1 MMNTGITSLL
11 IILFSCSINAQ
22 NVNIPDV
29 NFKAYLLGNLAIN
42 TNADT
47 EIQVG
52 EASVFTGPL
61 DCSDQSIT
69 DLTGVEAFTSL
80 TYLKCHDNQ
89 ISSLDISQ
97 NTDLIEL
104 NCHHNLL
111 TSLDVSQNID
121 LTSLHCHFNSLT
133 SLNLSTNTALT
144 NLFCSNNQLT
154 SLDLWQNSD
163 LSILSASHNQIAS
176 LDLSQ
181 NSALTQLNFRGN
193 QLTTLDVSQ
202 NTSLNLLW
210 CYNNELIC
218 LNMKNGNNINFLAFQ
233 AYNNPNLT
241 CIEVDDD
248 TWSTTNW
255 TSSGGNIDGIASFS
269 MNCNNACTDFL
280 NLNVIYTPS
289 KELVKII
296 DLMGRETL
304 PKKDTLLIYI
314 YTDGSTKQVFES
326 D

>member
-1 MMNTGITSLL
+1 MKTRITTLL
-11 IILFSCSINAQ
+11 ITLFTSSINAQ

-47 EIQVG
+47 EIQTG
-52 EASVFTGPL
+52 EAIAFTGPL
-61 DCSDQSIT
+61 DCSDQNIT
-69 DLTGVEAFTSL
+69 DLTGIEAFTSL

-97 NTDLIEL
+97 NTELNEL

-111 TSLDVSQNID
+111 TSIDVSQNID
-121 LTSLHCHFNSLT
+121 LTAFYCQFNSLT

-154 SLDLWQNSD
+154 SLDLWQNSA

-202 NTSLNLLW
+202 NAYLNLLW

-218 LNMKNGNNINFLAFQ
+218 LNLKNGNNINFLAFQ
-233 AYNNPNLT
+233 AINNPNLT

-248 TWSTTNW
+248 VWSTTNW
-255 TSSGGNIDGIASFS
+255 TPTGGNIDEIAAFS
-269 MNCNNACTDFL
+269 MNCNNDCTDFL
-280 NLNVIYTPS
+280 NLNSIDPPT
-289 KELVKII
+289 KKLVKII